1 MQFIKEVNKK
11 GWKRGCDRKRNNKM
25 LITIKRA
32 TEIVK
37 GDVFVTSRT
46 QSVDSLLAVKPS
58 PKESISLKTK

>member
-11 GWKRGCDRKRNNKM
+11 GWKRGCDRKRNEM

-58 PKESISLKTK
+58 PKESISLKKE